1 MCRNNCIRKLA
12 ESNIFDCYS
21 KISAIPETKVNAF
34 FYTTNSYLNP
44 FILNRIIKEDVALI
58 ISNFRHWDRFRDK
71 TVLISGANGFLP
83 AYLVE
88 TFMALDA
95 SYNTTVI
102 ALVRSKQKV
111 EARFKHLLDNPRL
124 KIVVQDVSVAFD
136 IDDKIDFI
144 IHAASQASPKYY
156 GIDPVGTLS
165 ANVLGTINLVNLARK
180 NNVESFL
187 FFSSG
192 EVYGQVKAEDIP
204 IKETTFGYLDCANVR
219 ACYGESKRMGENICV
234 SNHFQFGVNAKII
247 RPFHTYGPGM
257 ALDDGRVFADL
268 VANIVN
274 RQDITLKSDGSAIRP
289 FCYLVDA
296 TLGFLTVLI
305 NGENGQ
311 AYNVGN
317 PDQEHSILELSNIL
331 VGLYPEFGLKIV
343 MNLPI
348 TDSNY
353 LKSPILRN
361 SPNIDKVRQLG
372 WSPTTTV
379 QEGFKRTIA
388 SFLEA

>member
-1 MCRNNCIRKLA
+1 LNTIIR
-12 ESNIFDCYS
+12 
-21 KISAIPETKVNAF
+21 
-34 FYTTNSYLNP
+34 
-44 FILNRIIKEDVALI
+44 EDVAKI
-58 ISNFRHWDRFRDK
+58 IAQFGHWERFRDK

-88 TFMALDA
+88 TFLALDP
-95 SYNTTVI
+95 SLNTSVI
-102 ALVRSKQKV
+102 ALVRNRQKA
-111 EARFKHLLDNPRL
+111 ETRFSHLLQNPRL
-124 KIVVQDVSVAFD
+124 KIVIQDVSLPFD
-136 IDDKIDFI
+136 LDDKIDFI

-156 GIDPVGTLS
+156 GIDPVGTLN
-165 ANVLGTINLVNLARK
+165 ANVLGTINLINLARK

-192 EVYGQVKAEDIP
+192 EVYGQVKPDEIP

-234 SNHFQFGVNAKII
+234 SYHAQYGVNARII

-274 RQDITLKSDGSAIRP
+274 RQDIVLRSDGSAIRP
-289 FCYLVDA
+289 FCYLADA
-296 TLGFLTVLI
+296 TLGFLTVLV
-305 NGENGQ
+305 NGENGN

-317 PDQEHSILELSNIL
+317 PDQEHSILELANIL
-331 VGLYPEFGLKIV
+331 VDLYPEYGLKVV

-348 TDSNY
+348 TDANY

-361 SPNIDKVRQLG
+361 SPDITKISKLG
-372 WSPTTTV
+372 WSPSVTV
-379 QEGFKRTIA
+379 HEGFRRTIS
-388 SFLEA
+388 SFLVE